1 MRAEASAWEPVKTGK
16 VAPLQD
22 FPETIFFGREIPRA
36 ILIIKYLSN
45 ETHK

>member
-22 FPETIFFGREIPRA
+22 FPETISSGREILRA
-36 ILIIKYLSN
+36 ILIIYNVSN
-45 ETHK
+45 EIHK